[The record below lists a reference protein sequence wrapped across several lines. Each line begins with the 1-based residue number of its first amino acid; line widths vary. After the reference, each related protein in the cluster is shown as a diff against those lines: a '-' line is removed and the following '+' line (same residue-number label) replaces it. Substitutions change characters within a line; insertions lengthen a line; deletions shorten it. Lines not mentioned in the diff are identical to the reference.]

1 MKKGILLFLPANLKI
16 SSEKYE
22 SSLSERFDDY
32 VLIGKYQGDFKGFI
46 SYLSTVEY
54 KDGEVIVVIPSVK
67 QLDMSAYKIIE
78 LMIEVYEKY
87 GFRLYSIEDPWV
99 YWLTS
104 LTGEDWNHLK
114 AFIEWMLKETVEKR
128 RSRQVE
134 AWRKGKRRGRPPA
147 MDLKT
152 VAHYVKRYRE
162 LALKNK
168 KALWLIAKAEG
179 HKISYRRFLEKINK
193 VLESNKI

>member
-1 MKKGILLFLPANLKI
+1 MFIPTAGGIDTNDLSIKI
-16 SSEKYE
+16 HDALGEYN
-22 SSLSERFDDY
+22 
-32 VLIGKYQGDFKGFI
+32 LIGTYSGSIKDFYEYLA
-46 SYLSTVEY
+46 SYKTNDNLSVHEN
-54 KDGEVIVVIPSVK
+54 IVVIPSIK
-67 QLDMSAYKIIE
+67 SLGLSIYKAIE
-78 LMIEVYEKY
+78 VIIEVYEKY
-87 GFRLYSIEDPWV
+87 GFRLYSIEESWV

-104 LTGEDWNHLK
+104 LTGEDWNQLK
-114 AFIEWMLKETVEKR
+114 AFIGWMLKETVEKR

-179 HKISYRRFLEKINK
+179 HKISYRRFLEKVNK

>member
-67 QLDMSAYKIIE
+67 QLDMSAYKILE

-104 LTGEDWNHLK
+104 LTGEDWNQLK

-128 RSRQVE
+128 RNRQVE

>member
-67 QLDMSAYKIIE
+67 QLDMSAYKILE

-128 RSRQVE
+128 RNRQVE

>member
-1 MKKGILLFLPANLKI
+1 M
-16 SSEKYE
+16 
-22 SSLSERFDDY
+22 SERFDDY

-67 QLDMSAYKIIE
+67 QLDMSAYKILE

>member
-1 MKKGILLFLPANLKI
+1 MKKGILLFLPENLEI

-22 SSLSERFDDY
+22 SSLSERFDNY
-32 VLIGKYQGDFKGFI
+32 VLIGKYQGDLKGFI
-46 SYLSTVEY
+46 SYLSAVEY

-67 QLDMSAYKIIE
+67 QLDISAYKTIE
-78 LMIEVYEKY
+78 LIVEVYEKY

-104 LTGEDWNHLK
+104 LPGEDWNQLK

-128 RSRQVE
+128 RNRQVE

-179 HKISYRRFLEKINK
+179 HKISYRRFLEKVNK
-193 VLESNKI
+193 VLESNKT